1 MTSHDCRE
9 QLIVGFDYLKAWSHY
24 RIDDLSLFIH

>member
-1 MTSHDCRE
+1 MTSHGDRE
-9 QLIVGFDYLKAWSHY
+9 QLIVSFEYLKAWSHY